1 MTKPLNRDTWKG
13 PLQVL
18 SEKRQPLD
26 ETELAFVNAY
36 VGNGG
41 DPKAAAKAVGA
52 EGRKD
57 LLADPRIREAIEIAR
72 DTMIK
77 TAGATRAWSVMQ
89 ELMESQ
95 AVPAQTR
102 FQAARWTL
110 EASGHGLSAVAAS
123 IQLGMKKAG
132 KKDLS
137 ELSVSELED
146 FIKRGKETFDSLKT
160 TVAEAKNVIDLPPEK

>member
-1 MTKPLNRDTWKG
+1 
-13 PLQVL
+13 
-18 SEKRQPLD
+18 
-26 ETELAFVNAY
+26 
-36 VGNGG
+36 
-41 DPKAAAKAVGA
+41 
-52 EGRKD
+52 
-57 LLADPRIREAIEIAR
+57 
-72 DTMIK
+72 
-77 TAGATRAWSVMQ
+77 MQ